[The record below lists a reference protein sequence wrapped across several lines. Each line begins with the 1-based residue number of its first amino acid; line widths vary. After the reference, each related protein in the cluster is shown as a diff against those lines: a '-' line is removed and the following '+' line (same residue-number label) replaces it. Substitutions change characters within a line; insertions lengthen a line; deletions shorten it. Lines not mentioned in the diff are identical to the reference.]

1 MADGKP
7 PMVDSMAAGEH
18 TFCALMRIPCALAVG
33 HIHRTHPMA
42 REAGRAQLT
51 LRAASFRL
59 ISSLGSE
66 RSDGVVVESVAA

>member
-18 TFCALMRIPCALAVG
+18 TFCTLMRIPCALAVG

-42 REAGRAQLT
+42 RKAGRAR
-51 LRAASFRL
+51 LRAASIRL
-59 ISSLGSE
+59 VSSLGSAC
-66 RSDGVVVESVAA
+66 SDGVVVESVAA

>member
-18 TFCALMRIPCALAVG
+18 TFCTLTRIPCALAVG
-33 HIHRTHPMA
+33 HIHRTHSMA
-42 REAGRAQLT
+42 REAGRAQLR
-51 LRAASFRL
+51 LRAASLRL
-59 ISSLGSE
+59 GSSLGSA

>member
-18 TFCALMRIPCALAVG
+18 TFCTLTRIPCALAAG
-33 HIHRTHPMA
+33 HIHRTHSMA
-42 REAGRAQLT
+42 REAGRAQLR

-59 ISSLGSE
+59 VSSLGSA